1 MTQHTQ
7 LVIVEN
13 GGSNINSVRFA
24 LERLGVRAHLSDD
37 PDTIRAA
44 SHVILP
50 GVGAAGPG
58 MATLR
63 EKELV
68 DCIRGLSQP
77 VLGVC
82 LGMQLLFE
90 HSEEGDTPCL
100 GLFPGRVRHL
110 QPGPGLS
117 VPHMGWNPI
126 EVCRDDN
133 PLLKGLNGRH
143 FYFVHSYAAEVND
156 ACAAT
161 CDYGQPF
168 CASAWRGNFFATQFH
183 PEKSAEAGARLL
195 ENFIRL

>member
-1 MTQHTQ
+1 MSKHA

-24 LERLGVRAHLSDD
+24 LARLGVEATLSDD
-37 PDTIRAA
+37 PDTIARAGR
-44 SHVILP
+44 VILP

-68 DCIRGLSQP
+68 ACIRELTQP

-82 LGMQLLFE
+82 LGMQLLYE
-90 HSEEGDTPCL
+90 HSQEGDTPCL
-100 GLFPGRVRHL
+100 GLLPGEVRHFPE
-110 QPGPGLS
+110 QPGLS

-126 EVCRDDN
+126 RVRDPDN
-133 PLLKGLNGRH
+133 PLLAGLDGRH
-143 FYFVHSYAAEVND
+143 FYFVHSYAAPVND

-161 CDYGQPF
+161 SEYGQPF
-168 CASAWRGNFFATQFH
+168 CASARKGNFFATQFH
-183 PEKSAEAGARLL
+183 PEKSAAAGARLL

>member
-1 MTQHTQ
+1 MNPNPT
-7 LVIVEN
+7 LVIVAN

-24 LERLGVRAHLSDD
+24 LERLGVKARLSDD
-37 PDTIRAA
+37 PDTIRKAT
-44 SHVILP
+44 HVILP

-63 EKELV
+63 QKELT
-68 DCIRGLSQP
+68 DCIRNLSQP

-100 GLFPGRVRHL
+100 GILPGRVVRL
-110 QPGPGLS
+110 PGQNGLS

-126 EVCRDDN
+126 RVTRSDN
-133 PLLKGLNGRH
+133 PLLHGLDGRH
-143 FYFVHSYAAEVND
+143 FYFVHSYAAEIND

-161 CDYGQPF
+161 CEHGIPF
-168 CASAWRGNFFATQFH
+168 CASAWKDNFFATQFH
-183 PEKSAEAGARLL
+183 PEKSAQAGARLL
-195 ENFIRL
+195 ENFTKL

>member
-1 MTQHTQ
+1 MNKHA

-24 LERLGVRAHLSDD
+24 LARLGVEATLSDD
-37 PDTIRAA
+37 PDTIARAGR
-44 SHVILP
+44 VILP

-58 MATLR
+58 MATLQQ
-63 EKELV
+63 KELV
-68 DCIRGLSQP
+68 ECIRGLTQP

-100 GLFPGRVRHL
+100 GLFPGQVRHFPE
-110 QPGPGLS
+110 QPGLS

-126 EVCRDDN
+126 RVCQPDN
-133 PLLKGLNGRH
+133 PLLQGLDGRY
-143 FYFVHSYAAEVND
+143 FYFVHSYAAPVNA

-168 CASAWRGNFFATQFH
+168 CASAWKGNFFATQFH
-183 PEKSAEAGARLL
+183 PEKSAAAGARLL
-195 ENFIRL
+195 ENFIQL